1 MMMIMKQMSSLR
13 WLWNQTRCHRLDI
26 VANSVVGIVRA
37 SAGGGIR
44 AAGKQDGNR
53 HEESVGIESVRQT
66 DEKQAG

>member
-1 MMMIMKQMSSLR
+1 MGMQTVGGCGHPRKGRVTGRISSGAGHMSGG
-13 WLWNQTRCHRLDI
+13 
-26 VANSVVGIVRA
+26 AVG
-37 SAGGGIR
+37 AGGGIR